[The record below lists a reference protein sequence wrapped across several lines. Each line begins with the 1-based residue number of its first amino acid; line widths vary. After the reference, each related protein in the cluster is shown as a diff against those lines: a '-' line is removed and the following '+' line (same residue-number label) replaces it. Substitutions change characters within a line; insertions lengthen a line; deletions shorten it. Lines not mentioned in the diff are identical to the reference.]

1 MGSRSW
7 IGIGDSVIQQL
18 RIGADVTVGA
28 GAVVVRYLPD
38 GVTAVGVPAR
48 VFPEPDLTLIPVS
61 SPMTLAPWPRFDA
74 DQIDAASSVLSSGK
88 VNVWTGHETKAF
100 EHEFADWCG
109 STHAVAMANGSLA
122 LSAAYL
128 AIGLGKGV
136 ELITTPRTFIATA
149 SSAVLLGARPVFAD
163 VDPDSGSITAAT
175 IAPLIT
181 PRTKAIAV
189 VHLGGWPADMPSICD
204 LARAHG
210 IVVIEDCA
218 QAHGARINDQSVG
231 SFGDVATW
239 SFCQDKILSTAG
251 EGGMVTTSREDL
263 WDAMWAF
270 KDHGKTHQ
278 AVFGREHPPGFRW
291 LHERFGSNFRLT
303 ELQSAIGRIQL
314 QRLPEWTAAR
324 TRNAL
329 LLAEALGDLPA
340 VRVPLPPEG
349 IEHAWYKFYAFV
361 KPDALADG
369 WSRDRILSEITEAGY
384 PAFSGSCSEIYLEQC
399 FQDAGLAPAERLPVA
414 RLLGETS
421 LMFLVHPTIT
431 PEQMASYADVVRAVV
446 RRACR

>member
-1 MGSRSW
+1 
-7 IGIGDSVIQQL
+7 
-18 RIGADVTVGA
+18 
-28 GAVVVRYLPD
+28 
-38 GVTAVGVPAR
+38 
-48 VFPEPDLTLIPVS
+48 
-61 SPMTLAPWPRFDA
+61 MTLAPWPQFDA
-74 DQIDAASSVLSSGK
+74 EQIDAATHVLASGN
-88 VNVWTGHETKAF
+88 VNTWTGQETTAF
-100 EHEFADWCG
+100 EQEFAQWCG
-109 STHAVAMANGSLA
+109 TAHAIAMANGSLA

-128 AIGLGKGV
+128 AIGLGPGD

-149 SSAVLLGARPVFAD
+149 SSAVLLGAKPVFAD
-163 VDPDSGSITAAT
+163 VDAESGAITAAT

-189 VHLGGWPADMPSICD
+189 VHLGGWPADMPAILE

-210 IVVIEDCA
+210 IAVIEDCA
-218 QAHGARINDQSVG
+218 QAHGAGIHGQTVG
-231 SFGDVATW
+231 SFGDVAAW
-239 SFCQDKILSTAG
+239 SFCQDKILTTAG
-251 EGGMVTTSREDL
+251 EGGMVSTHRADL

-270 KDHGKTHQ
+270 KDHGKTHE

-329 LLAEALGDLPA
+329 LLAEALADCPA

-349 IEHAWYKFYAFV
+349 ITHAWYKFYAFV
-361 KPDALADG
+361 KPDSLAAG
-369 WSRDRILSEITEAGY
+369 WSRDRILGEIAALGY
-384 PAFSGSCSEIYLEQC
+384 PALSGSCSEIYLERC
-399 FQDAGLAPAERLPVA
+399 FQQAGLAPPERLPVA
-414 RLLGETS
+414 RELGETS

-431 PEQMASYADVVRAVV
+431 PEQMAAYAEAVRSVAK
-446 RRACR
+446 RACR

>member
-1 MGSRSW
+1 MVSPPWVFRP
-7 IGIGDSVIQQL
+7 VFC
-18 RIGADVTVGA
+18 
-28 GAVVVRYLPD
+28 PD
-38 GVTAVGVPAR
+38 
-48 VFPEPDLTLIPVS
+48 PDLTLIPVS
-61 SPMTLAPWPRFDA
+61 CPVTLAPWPHFDTE
-74 DQIDAASSVLSSGK
+74 QIDAATYVLASGQ
-88 VNVWTGHETKAF
+88 VNTWTGGETKAF
-100 EHEFADWCG
+100 EQEFAAWCG
-109 STHAVAMANGSLA
+109 SSHAIAMANGSLA

-128 AIGLGKGV
+128 ALGLGPGD

-149 SSAVLLGARPVFAD
+149 SSAVLLGAKPVFAD
-163 VDPDSGSITAAT
+163 VDPESGAITAAT

-189 VHLGGWPADMPSICD
+189 VHLGGWPADIPAIRD
-204 LARAHG
+204 LARDHG
-210 IVVIEDCA
+210 LAVIEDCA
-218 QAHGARINDQSVG
+218 QAHGARIHGQLVG
-231 SFGDVATW
+231 SFGDVSAW
-239 SFCQDKILSTAG
+239 SFCQDKIITTAG
-251 EGGMVTTSREDL
+251 EGGMLTTSRPEL

-270 KDHGKTHQ
+270 KDHGKTHE
-278 AVFGREHPPGFRW
+278 AVFDRDHPPGFRW

-329 LLAEALGDLPA
+329 ELAAALADLPV
-340 VRVPLPPEG
+340 VRVPLPPEW

-361 KPDALADG
+361 QPEALADG
-369 WSRDRILSEITEAGY
+369 WSRDRILAEISALGY
-384 PAFSGSCSEIYLEQC
+384 PALSGSCSEIYLEKC

-431 PEQMASYADVVRAVV
+431 PEQMAGYAEAVRSVVQ
-446 RRACR
+446 RACR